1 MGSKLKKASADAR
14 RKRKTRER
22 VSQLQEEEADR
33 IVLAGKRAAAAKQR
47 KLLKEMDRMQQ
58 GQTKKKGALW
68 KWREKRNLNA
78 PDAPDAQDAPAY
90 LKGKNPPSSG
100 KNAPSR
106 EDTAELIKRT
116 KALRALTDKKE

>member
-1 MGSKLKKASADAR
+1 MGSRLKKASADAS

-33 IVLAGKRAAAAKQR
+33 IVLAGKRAAAAKQQ

-68 KWREKRNLNA
+68 KLREKLDLN
-78 PDAPDAQDAPAY
+78 AQDAPAY

-116 KALRALTDKKE
+116 KAIRKQSDR

>member
-1 MGSKLKKASADAR
+1 MGSRVKKASADAN

-33 IVLAGKRAAAAKQR
+33 IVLAGKRAAASKQR

-68 KWREKRNLNA
+68 KLREKLDLNA
-78 PDAPDAQDAPAY
+78 QEAPAY
-90 LKGKNPPSSG
+90 LRGKNPPSSG
-100 KNAPSR
+100 KAAPSR
-106 EDTAELIKRT
+106 EDTEELIKKTTAIR
-116 KALRALTDKKE
+116 KKVTDKKE